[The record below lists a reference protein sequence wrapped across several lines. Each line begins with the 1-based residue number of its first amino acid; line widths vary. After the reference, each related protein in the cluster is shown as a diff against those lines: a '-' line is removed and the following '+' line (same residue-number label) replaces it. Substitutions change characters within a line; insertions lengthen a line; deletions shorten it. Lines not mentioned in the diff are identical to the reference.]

1 MFRIIFYSFLLLAL
15 QVNASY
21 AQCFTIETLLAD
33 ACGDPEGENE
43 MVTLRINQDLD
54 IDNLVFDWPNNNF
67 LGWCP
72 EPNKTNLLNQTIAN
86 ACGFLLEPPNGIVPA
101 GEKLIVV
108 SSTNMLVTANSFAN
122 LSDTLYIIYQCAG
135 NTSGHFS
142 NSANSPRTLQVSY
155 TGSCTS
161 AQTVSYLATNLIG
174 GDGGAI
180 YYDTLGNGT
189 YYNTGCNAPVESL
202 NPYWTFPA
210 IICNDFGLID
220 LNTLLSGNAT
230 EGGQWSGD
238 IENQNFFNPSGKLGN
253 YSITYTLFDSTGCL
267 GNRDSTINFIVEDLK
282 FGSDTIIVCDSIRQ
296 FGNWLFEDTLL
307 SISVANPNPYRCD
320 SVVNRFYQI
329 NRADYSLSPSSVLL
343 NSGESFN
350 FEIIGNN
357 PSFEFWNEQGD
368 TCFFPCSANSISPS
382 EEGSYFFRI
391 LDNTNTCETTLSMD
405 IKLIFYSR
413 LDIPTAFTPNGDG
426 INDTYMLYGKDIAEL
441 DFQIYSEWGAL
452 MFQGNSLDDAWDG
465 NFKNKAVSSGVYML
479 LVYAAGKDG
488 QRYETLQKI
497 KLIR

>member
-1 MFRIIFYSFLLLAL
+1 MFRIAIFSFLLIAL
-15 QVNASY
+15 QAKVSY

-43 MVTLRINQDLD
+43 MVTLRINQDVD

-161 AQTVSYLATNLIG
+161 AQTVSYTATNLIG

-189 YYNTGCNAPVESL
+189 YYNTG
-202 NPYWTFPA
+202 
-210 IICNDFGLID
+210 
-220 LNTLLSGNAT
+220 
-230 EGGQWSGD
+230 
-238 IENQNFFNPSGKLGN
+238 
-253 YSITYTLFDSTGCL
+253 
-267 GNRDSTINFIVEDLK
+267 
-282 FGSDTIIVCDSIRQ
+282 
-296 FGNWLFEDTLL
+296 
-307 SISVANPNPYRCD
+307 
-320 SVVNRFYQI
+320 
-329 NRADYSLSPSSVLL
+329 
-343 NSGESFN
+343 
-350 FEIIGNN
+350 
-357 PSFEFWNEQGD
+357 
-368 TCFFPCSANSISPS
+368 
-382 EEGSYFFRI
+382 
-391 LDNTNTCETTLSMD
+391 
-405 IKLIFYSR
+405 
-413 LDIPTAFTPNGDG
+413 
-426 INDTYMLYGKDIAEL
+426 
-441 DFQIYSEWGAL
+441 
-452 MFQGNSLDDAWDG
+452 
-465 NFKNKAVSSGVYML
+465 
-479 LVYAAGKDG
+479 
-488 QRYETLQKI
+488 
-497 KLIR
+497 